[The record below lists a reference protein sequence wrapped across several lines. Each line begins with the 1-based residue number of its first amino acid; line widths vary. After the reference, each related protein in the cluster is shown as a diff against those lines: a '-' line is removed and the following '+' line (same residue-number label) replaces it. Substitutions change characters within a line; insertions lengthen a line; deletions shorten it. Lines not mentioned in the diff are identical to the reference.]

1 MSDGERSNGLSMDRQ
16 AMLELG
22 NRTLELLV
30 GRIDAVGEGGAWDGE
45 FRQVLE
51 ETFLRPPPEQGRP
64 AADVVEQVAREVLPY
79 AARLDHPRFFGF
91 IPSSPTWPS
100 VLADFL
106 ASGFHINSC
115 TWLVSSGTSQIELV
129 VIDWLRE
136 WIGYPE
142 TAGGLLTS
150 GGSAASV
157 EAMVAAREAAGHPER
172 AAVYM
177 SDQSHSAFKRAALI
191 AGVRRECIRLVP
203 TDDAFRIDMA
213 ALARMVAEDRGN
225 GLAPVAVCANAGSAS
240 SGAVDPLDAM
250 ADFCARE
257 DIWLHVDAAYGGF
270 AVVTDQGRELLR
282 GMERADS
289 IGLDAHKWF
298 FQPYEAGALM
308 VRDTK
313 HLEDAFAIGHDVLQ
327 DTIWGA
333 NHPNFSDRGQ
343 QLSRSARAL
352 KIWVSVQTF
361 GMAAFREAVQ
371 NGLDLARRAEDHVRK
386 SRVLEVLTPV
396 SLGILCFRVASREMP
411 LDEAALERV
420 NRTVL
425 AQVFWDELA
434 FLSSTSLKGVFSLR
448 MCIINHTTTWD
459 DVRRTLDAVA
469 GFGEAAL
476 REAGAES

>member
-1 MSDGERSNGLSMDRQ
+1 
-16 AMLELG
+16 MLELG
-22 NRTLELLV
+22 ARTVELLV
-30 GRIDAVGEGGAWDGE
+30 GRIEAVGEGSAWDGE

-51 ETFLRPPPEQGRP
+51 ERLLRPPPEQGRP
-64 AADVVEQVAREVLPY
+64 AADVVEQVARDVLPY

-91 IPSSPTWPS
+91 IPSSPTWPG

-106 ASGFHINSC
+106 ASGFNINSC

-129 VIDWLRE
+129 VVDWMRQ

-142 TAGGLLTS
+142 SAGGLLTS

-157 EAMVAAREAAGHPER
+157 EAMVTAREAAGHPEGT
-172 AAVYM
+172 AVYM

-203 TDDAFRIDMA
+203 TDETFRIDMA
-213 ALARMVAEDRGN
+213 ALSRMVAEDRGN

-240 SGAVDPLDAM
+240 SGAVDPLGAM
-250 ADFCARE
+250 ADFCAKE

-270 AVVTDQGRELLR
+270 AMVTEQGRELLR
-282 GMERADS
+282 DIERADS

-313 HLEDAFAIGHDVLQ
+313 HLENAFAIGHDVLQ
-327 DTIWGA
+327 DTVWGA

-352 KIWVSVQTF
+352 KVWMSVQTF

-371 NGLDLARRAEDHVRK
+371 GGLDLARRAEDYAGE
-386 SRVLEVLTPV
+386 SPILEVLTPV
-396 SLGILCFRVASREMP
+396 SLGILCFRVAPRDKA
-411 LDEAALERV
+411 LAEATLERV
-420 NRTVL
+420 NRAVL
-425 AQVFWDELA
+425 ARMFWDELA
-434 FLSSTSLKGVFSLR
+434 FLSSTSLKGVFALR
-448 MCIINHTTTWD
+448 MCIINHTTTWE
-459 DVRRTLDAVA
+459 DVRRTLETVVR
-469 GFGEAAL
+469 FGEEALKEVAA
-476 REAGAES
+476 EP

>member
-1 MSDGERSNGLSMDRQ
+1 
-16 AMLELG
+16 MLELG
-22 NRTLELLV
+22 GRIVELLV
-30 GRIDAVGEGGAWDGE
+30 DRIEAVGEGGAWDGE

-51 ETFLRPPPEQGRP
+51 ERFLKPPPEQGRP
-64 AADVVEQVAREVLPY
+64 AADVVEQVARDVLPY

-91 IPSSPTWPS
+91 IPSSPTWPG

-106 ASGFHINSC
+106 ASGFNINSC

-129 VIDWLRE
+129 VVDWMRQ

-142 TAGGLLTS
+142 SAGGLLTS

-157 EAMVAAREAAGHPER
+157 EAMVTAREAAGHPEG
-172 AAVYM
+172 ATVYM

-191 AGVRRECIRLVP
+191 AGVRRERIRLVP
-203 TDDAFRIDMA
+203 TDAAFRIDMA
-213 ALARMVAEDRGN
+213 ALSRMVAEDRRN
-225 GLAPVAVCANAGSAS
+225 GLVPVAVCANAGSAS
-240 SGAVDPLDAM
+240 SGAVDPLGAM

-270 AVVTDQGRELLR
+270 AVVTEQGRELLR
-282 GMERADS
+282 DIERADS

-313 HLEDAFAIGHDVLQ
+313 HLENAFAIGHDVLQ
-327 DTIWGA
+327 DTVWGA

-352 KIWVSVQTF
+352 KIWMSVQTF

-371 NGLDLARRAEDHVRK
+371 GGLDLARRAEDYAGQ
-386 SRVLEVLTPV
+386 SPVLQVLTPV
-396 SLGILCFRVASREMP
+396 SLGILCFRVAPRGTA
-411 LDEAALERV
+411 LDEATLERV

-425 AQVFWDELA
+425 ARMFWDELA
-434 FLSSTSLKGVFSLR
+434 FLSSTSLKGLFSLR
-448 MCIINHTTTWD
+448 MCIINHTTTWE
-459 DVRRTLDAVA
+459 DVRRTLDTVTR
-469 GFGEAAL
+469 FGEDAL
-476 REAGAES
+476 REVVAEP

>member
-1 MSDGERSNGLSMDRQ
+1 MSAEETDTGLRMDRQ

-22 NRTLELLV
+22 GRAVELLV

-51 ETFLRPPPEQGRP
+51 ERFLQPPPEQGRP
-64 AADVVEQVAREVLPY
+64 AAEVVEQVAREVLPY

-91 IPSSPTWPS
+91 IPSSPTWPG

-106 ASGFHINSC
+106 AAGFNINAC

-129 VIDWLRE
+129 VIDWIRQWL
-136 WIGYPE
+136 GYPE
-142 TAGGLLTS
+142 GAGGLLTS

-157 EAMVAAREAAGHPER
+157 EAMVTAREAAGHPDG

-177 SDQSHSAFKRAALI
+177 SDQSHSAFKRAALV
-191 AGVRRECIRLVP
+191 AGVRRERIRLVP

-213 ALARMVAEDRGN
+213 ALARMVAEDRAN

-240 SGAVDPLDAM
+240 SGAVDPLGAM

-270 AVVTDQGRELLR
+270 AVVTEQGRELLR
-282 GMERADS
+282 DIERADS

-298 FQPYEAGALM
+298 FQPYEAGTLM

-313 HLEDAFAIGHDVLQ
+313 HLENAFAIGHDVLQ
-327 DTIWGA
+327 DTVWGA
-333 NHPNFSDRGQ
+333 NHPNFADRGQ
-343 QLSRSARAL
+343 QLSRAARAL
-352 KIWVSVQTF
+352 KVWMSVQTF
-361 GMAAFREAVQ
+361 GMAAFRDAVQ
-371 NGLDLARRAEDHVRK
+371 NGLDLARRAEDYAGE
-386 SRVLEVLTPV
+386 SPFLEVLTPV
-396 SLGILCFRVASREMP
+396 SLGILCFRVASRETA
-411 LDEAALERV
+411 LDEATLERV

-425 AQVFWDELA
+425 ARMFWDELA
-434 FLSSTSLKGVFSLR
+434 FMSSTSLKGLFALR

-459 DVRRTLDAVA
+459 DVRRTLDTVA
-469 GFGEAAL
+469 RFGEEAL
-476 REAGAES
+476 REAAAHS

>member
-1 MSDGERSNGLSMDRQ
+1 
-16 AMLELG
+16 MLELG
-22 NRTLELLV
+22 ARTVELLV
-30 GRIDAVGEGGAWDGE
+30 GRIEAVGGGSAWDGE

-51 ETFLRPPPEQGRP
+51 ERFLKPPPEQGRP

-91 IPSSPTWPS
+91 IPSSPTWPG

-106 ASGFHINSC
+106 ASGFNINSC

-129 VIDWLRE
+129 VVDWIRQ

-142 TAGGLLTS
+142 SAGGLLTS

-157 EAMVAAREAAGHPER
+157 EAMVTAREAAGHPEG
-172 AAVYM
+172 ATVYM

-203 TDDAFRIDMA
+203 TDDAFRIDMG
-213 ALARMVAEDRGN
+213 ALSRMVAEDRGN

-240 SGAVDPLDAM
+240 SGAVDPLGAM

-270 AVVTDQGRELLR
+270 AVVTEQGRELLR
-282 GMERADS
+282 DIERADS

-308 VRDTK
+308 VRNTK
-313 HLEDAFAIGHDVLQ
+313 HLENAFAIGHDVLQ
-327 DTIWGA
+327 DTVWGA

-352 KIWVSVQTF
+352 KIWMSVQTF

-371 NGLDLARRAEDHVRK
+371 RGLDLARRAQDYAGQ
-386 SRVLEVLTPV
+386 SPILEVLTPV
-396 SLGILCFRVASREMP
+396 SLGILCFRVAPRDTA
-411 LDEAALERV
+411 LDAATLERV
-420 NRTVL
+420 NRAVL
-425 AQVFWDELA
+425 ARMFWDELA

-448 MCIINHTTTWD
+448 MCIINHTTTWE
-459 DVRRTLDAVA
+459 DVRRTLDTVTR
-469 GFGEAAL
+469 FGEEALKEVAAKP
-476 REAGAES
+476 

>member
-1 MSDGERSNGLSMDRQ
+1 
-16 AMLELG
+16 MLELG
-22 NRTLELLV
+22 GRIVELLV
-30 GRIDAVGEGGAWDGE
+30 DRIEAVGEGGAWDGE

-51 ETFLRPPPEQGRP
+51 ERFLKPPPEQGRP
-64 AADVVEQVAREVLPY
+64 AADVVEQVARDVLPY

-91 IPSSPTWPS
+91 IPSSPTWPG

-106 ASGFHINSC
+106 ASGFNINSC

-129 VIDWLRE
+129 VVDWMRQ

-142 TAGGLLTS
+142 SAGGLLTS

-157 EAMVAAREAAGHPER
+157 EAMVTAREAAGHPEG
-172 AAVYM
+172 ATVYM

-191 AGVRRECIRLVP
+191 AGVRRERIRLVP
-203 TDDAFRIDMA
+203 TDAAFRIDMA
-213 ALARMVAEDRGN
+213 ALSRMVAEDRRN
-225 GLAPVAVCANAGSAS
+225 GLVPVAVCANAGSAS
-240 SGAVDPLDAM
+240 SGAVDPLGAM

-270 AVVTDQGRELLR
+270 AVVTEQGRELLR
-282 GMERADS
+282 DIKRADS

-313 HLEDAFAIGHDVLQ
+313 HLENAFAIGHDVLQ
-327 DTIWGA
+327 DTVWGA

-352 KIWVSVQTF
+352 KIWMSVQTF

-371 NGLDLARRAEDHVRK
+371 GGLDLARRAEDYAGQ
-386 SRVLEVLTPV
+386 SPVLQVLTPV
-396 SLGILCFRVASREMP
+396 SLGILCFRVAPRGTA
-411 LDEAALERV
+411 LDEATLERV

-425 AQVFWDELA
+425 ARMFWDELA
-434 FLSSTSLKGVFSLR
+434 FLSSTSLKGLFSLR
-448 MCIINHTTTWD
+448 MCIINHTTTWE
-459 DVRRTLDAVA
+459 DVRRTLDTVTR
-469 GFGEAAL
+469 FGEDAL
-476 REAGAES
+476 REVVAEP

>member
-1 MSDGERSNGLSMDRQ
+1 MSGKETDNGLSMDRQ

-22 NRTLELLV
+22 ARTVELLV
-30 GRIDAVGEGGAWDGE
+30 GRIEAVGEGGAWDGE

-51 ETFLRPPPEQGRP
+51 ERLLTPPPEGGRP

-91 IPSSPTWPS
+91 IPSSPTWPG

-106 ASGFHINSC
+106 ASGFNINSC

-129 VIDWLRE
+129 VVDWMRQ

-142 TAGGLLTS
+142 SAGGLLTS

-157 EAMVAAREAAGHPER
+157 EAMVTAREAAGHPEG
-172 AAVYM
+172 ATVYM

-213 ALARMVAEDRGN
+213 ALSRMVAEDRGN

-240 SGAVDPLDAM
+240 SGAVDPLGAM

-270 AVVTDQGRELLR
+270 AVVTEQGRELLR
-282 GMERADS
+282 DIERADS

-313 HLEDAFAIGHDVLQ
+313 HLENAFAIGHDVLQ
-327 DTIWGA
+327 DTVWGA

-352 KIWVSVQTF
+352 KIWMSVQTF

-371 NGLDLARRAEDHVRK
+371 GGLDLARRAEDYAGE
-386 SRVLEVLTPV
+386 SPILEVLTPV
-396 SLGILCFRVASREMP
+396 SLGILCFRVAPRDTA
-411 LDEAALERV
+411 LAEATLERV
-420 NRTVL
+420 NRAVL
-425 AQVFWDELA
+425 ARMFWDELA
-434 FLSSTSLKGVFSLR
+434 FLSSTSLKGVFALR

-459 DVRRTLDAVA
+459 DVRRTLDTVVR
-469 GFGEAAL
+469 FGEEAL
-476 REAGAES
+476 RQVVAEP

>member
-1 MSDGERSNGLSMDRQ
+1 
-16 AMLELG
+16 MLELG
-22 NRTLELLV
+22 ARTVELLV
-30 GRIDAVGEGGAWDGE
+30 GRIEAVGEGGAWDGE

-51 ETFLRPPPEQGRP
+51 ERLLRPPPEQGRP

-91 IPSSPTWPS
+91 IPSSPTWPG

-106 ASGFHINSC
+106 ASGFNINSC

-129 VIDWLRE
+129 VVDWMRQ

-142 TAGGLLTS
+142 SAGGLLTS

-157 EAMVAAREAAGHPER
+157 EAMVTAREAAGHPEG
-172 AAVYM
+172 ATVYM

-203 TDDAFRIDMA
+203 TNDAFRIDMA
-213 ALARMVAEDRGN
+213 ALSRMVAEDRGN

-240 SGAVDPLDAM
+240 SGAVDPLGAM

-270 AVVTDQGRELLR
+270 AVVTEQGRELLR
-282 GMERADS
+282 DIERADS

-313 HLEDAFAIGHDVLQ
+313 HLENAFAIGHDVLQ
-327 DTIWGA
+327 DTVWGA

-352 KIWVSVQTF
+352 KIWMSVQTF

-371 NGLDLARRAEDHVRK
+371 GGLDLARRAEDYAGE
-386 SRVLEVLTPV
+386 SPVLQVLTPV
-396 SLGILCFRVASREMP
+396 SLGILCFRVAPRDQA
-411 LDEAALERV
+411 LAEATLERV
-420 NRTVL
+420 NRAVL
-425 AQVFWDELA
+425 ARMFWDELA
-434 FLSSTSLKGVFSLR
+434 FLSSTSLKGVFALR

-459 DVRRTLDAVA
+459 DVRRTLDTVVR
-469 GFGEAAL
+469 FGEEAL
-476 REAGAES
+476 RQVVAEP